1 MRAQRAASHRAATV
15 TDQYD
20 AAVLRLD
27 GKVAF
32 ISGIGSVGPGWG
44 NGKATATLLGRQ
56 GASVFGTDVNA
67 AAADETRSLIEG
79 EGNVC
84 AVRQADATD
93 SHQVAAAV
101 QDCLDRFGRIDILVN
116 NVGGSAPGGPATM
129 TEEQWDA
136 QIDWN
141 LKTCFLGCHHVLPVM
156 LRQDGGVI
164 VNLSSVAGIRQHVG
178 RVHAAYT
185 ASKAAIIGL
194 TRAIAVQHA
203 RDKVR
208 CNAVVPGLMHT
219 PLVESRLAHQI
230 ADGNSSELLES
241 RASKVPMGRQGDAWD
256 VAHAILFLV
265 SDEAN
270 YITAEAL
277 VVDGG
282 YSAVTP

>member
-1 MRAQRAASHRAATV
+1 LFA
-15 TDQYD
+15 
-20 AAVLRLD
+20 
-27 GKVAF
+27 
-32 ISGIGSVGPGWG
+32 
-44 NGKATATLLGRQ
+44 RQ
-56 GASVFGTDVNA
+56 GASVFGTDVDEDSA
-67 AAADETRSLIEG
+67 AETRSVIED

-84 AVRQADATD
+84 VVRQADATD
-93 SHQVAAAV
+93 SNQVAAAV

-129 TEEQWDA
+129 TAEQWDT
-136 QIDWN
+136 QIDFN

-156 LRQDGGVI
+156 LQQGGGVV
-164 VNLSSVAGIRQHVG
+164 VNVSSVAGIRQHIG
-178 RVHAAYT
+178 RPQAAYT

-194 TRAIAVQHA
+194 TRAIAIQHA
-203 RDKVR
+203 RDNIR

-219 PLVESRLAHQI
+219 PLVEARLARQI
-230 ADGNSSELLES
+230 AGGNVSELLES
-241 RASKVPMGRQGDAWD
+241 RAGKVPMGRQGDAWD